1 MNFDSA
7 NKLKE
12 KKKQVNWQLY
22 YPARNIRN
30 IAKAKKK
37 KRLLF
42 QIQPNGQAEELKSMI
57 GLMTLVYY

>member
-37 KRLLF
+37 RLLF
-42 QIQPNGQAEELKSMI
+42 QIQPNGQAEELQSMI